1 MTQGGTTS
9 GAAAVPNGRRRVA
22 LLPVLIVQKYGGTS
36 VGSIERMR
44 NVAARCLATARQGHQ
59 VAVVVS
65 AMSGETNRL
74 LKLVNE
80 IQEDPN
86 DREVD
91 VVVSTG
97 EQVSVGLVALAIRAA
112 GGKARSFLGHQ
123 CKIITDSAFSRAR
136 IVSIDSQPI
145 RDALAAGEIAVI
157 AGFQG
162 VDEQG
167 SITTLGRGG
176 SDTTGVAIAA
186 ALDADVCEIYTDV
199 DGVFTTDPNLVPTAR
214 KIDRISYEEMLE
226 LASLGAKVLQI
237 RSVELGMIHNV
248 KIHVRSSLH
257 PISED
262 VPGTWVVPEEAAMEK
277 VTVSAVTA
285 SKDEAK
291 ITVEDLPDTSG
302 VAARL
307 FAPLA
312 DANIS
317 VDMIVQNQAYDGTTD
332 LTFTVPKGD
341 RKRACEILKAK
352 VPDLVGA
359 AGEKVAFDDEIAK
372 VSVVGV
378 GMRSHAGVAKKMFE
392 VLAAENINIQL
403 ISTSE
408 IKISCVIAR
417 KYAELAVQS
426 LHEGFGLHRAPG
438 ERPAL

>member
-1 MTQGGTTS
+1 
-9 GAAAVPNGRRRVA
+9 
-22 LLPVLIVQKYGGTS
+22 VLIVQKYGGTS

-44 NVAARCLATARQGHQ
+44 NVAARCLATQRQGHQ

-74 LKLVNE
+74 LKLVGE
-80 IQEDPN
+80 LHDDPN

-91 VVVSTG
+91 VIVSTG
-97 EQVSVGLVALAIRAA
+97 EQVSVGLVALAIRKA

-123 CKIITDSAFSRAR
+123 CKIVTDSSFARAR
-136 IVSIDSQPI
+136 IVSIDGQPI
-145 RDALAAGEIAVI
+145 KDALADGEIAVI

-162 VDEQG
+162 VDEKG

-186 ALDADVCEIYTDV
+186 ALNADVCEIYTDV
-199 DGVFTTDPNLVPTAR
+199 DGVYTTDPNVVPEAR

-237 RSVELGMIHNV
+237 RSVELGMKYGV
-248 KIHVRSSLH
+248 KIHVRSSF
-257 PISED
+257 SD
-262 VPGTWVVPEEAAMEK
+262 VEGTWVVPEESAMEK
-277 VTVSAVTA
+277 VIVSGVTVA
-285 SKDEAK
+285 KDEAK
-291 ITVEDLPDTSG
+291 ITCEDLPDTSG
-302 VAARL
+302 VAGRL

-341 RKRACEILKAK
+341 RKRAVEILKDK
-352 VPDLVGA
+352 VPELVGKDA
-359 AGEKVAFDDEIAK
+359 ERVQFDDEICK

-378 GMRSHAGVAKKMFE
+378 GMRSHAGVAKNMFQL
-392 VLAAENINIQL
+392 LAAENINIQL

-417 KYAELAVQS
+417 KYAELAVQALHKGFALDKPASERTS
-426 LHEGFGLHRAPG
+426 L
-438 ERPAL
+438 